1 MYIYRKVFCW
11 FVSRITTC
19 YDQCVRLGNNQA
31 VWQTSKQAGWGLSLR
46 ANAWRLGLG
55 WAASPG
61 IWHQLKTA
69 EDFPGGASS
78 KQLACQCR
86 RRGFDPL
93 AREISW
99 RRAWQPTPVFLP
111 GESYGQRSLV
121 GYSPWGHKEL
131 NIIKWLSTQKR
142 KNCSLDRHTA
152 IFKMNNPQG
161 PTVQHRKLWW
171 MLRGAPNGRGI
182 WRRMDTC
189 ICMAEALSCPPG
201 TVTTL
206 LIRHTPIQN

>member
-1 MYIYRKVFCW
+1 MYIYRKVFCL

-61 IWHQLKTA
+61 IWHQLKTT

-78 KQLACQCR
+78 KQPAYQCR
-86 RRGFDPL
+86 RHGFDPL

-99 RRAWQPTPVFLP
+99 RRAWQPTLVFLP
-111 GESYGQRSLV
+111 GESYGQRSLM
-121 GYSPWGHKEL
+121 GYSPWGCREFDMTEVTEQVCTMKST
-131 NIIKWLSTQKR
+131 WLSESS
-142 KNCSLDRHTA
+142 CGSSLLHS
-152 IFKMNNPQG
+152 F
-161 PTVQHRKLWW
+161 
-171 MLRGAPNGRGI
+171 
-182 WRRMDTC
+182 
-189 ICMAEALSCPPG
+189 
-201 TVTTL
+201 
-206 LIRHTPIQN
+206 PIL